1 MRWLVPC
8 VVVLAVAVPASVP
21 SSAGEVPK
29 PVERQGG
36 GYNPVPPAK
45 GFRYPDC
52 FCTDSQG
59 ERVEMGR
66 SACLQIGSRTVMA
79 QCDMSLN
86 SPIWRVSE
94 EACPTS

>member
-1 MRWLVPC
+1 MRSAVCFILALTLATP
-8 VVVLAVAVPASVP
+8 VL
-21 SSAGEVPK
+21 AGEVPK
-29 PVERQGG
+29 AVERPGG

-59 ERVEMGR
+59 KRVEMGR
-66 SACLQIGSRTVMA
+66 AACLQIGSRTVMA

-86 SPIWRVSE
+86 SPIWRMRD
-94 EACPTS
+94 EACPMS

>member
-1 MRWLVPC
+1 MK
-8 VVVLAVAVPASVP
+8 LAIFVALALGLGIAVPAQAGDVP
-21 SSAGEVPK
+21 G
-29 PVERQGG
+29 PVERPGG

-59 ERVEMGR
+59 QRVEMGR

-86 SPIWRVSE
+86 SPIWRIGDE
-94 EACPTS
+94 GCPTS

>member
-1 MRWLVPC
+1 MAMAMAMAMA
-8 VVVLAVAVPASVP
+8 LASPALGW
-21 SSAGEVPK
+21 AGEVPK
-29 PVERQGG
+29 PVEREGG

-59 ERVEMGR
+59 QRVEMGR
-66 SACLQIGSRTVMA
+66 SACLQIGSRAVMA

-86 SPIWRVSE
+86 SPIWRIRDE
-94 EACPTS
+94 GCPTS

>member
-1 MRWLVPC
+1 MKWVLTC
-8 VVVLAVAVPASVP
+8 VVALAVASPGL
-21 SSAGEVPK
+21 AGEVPK
-29 PVERQGG
+29 PVERAGG

-59 ERVEMGR
+59 KRVEMGR
-66 SACLQIGSRTVMA
+66 SACLQIGSRSVMA